1 MMGGSLAAG
10 AIALAIGAGIGYVDS
25 RPTWDDTG
33 ITVGALVLVGGL
45 LGYLRPHSSWITGL
59 LLGIPVLVF
68 NYMLHGNLQSLA
80 ALVVSLIAAVLGGLV
95 GKTVASTPPA

>member
-1 MMGGSLAAG
+1 MRTWLLAIIAAAIG
-10 AIALAIGAGIGYVDS
+10 IAIAVIDAS
-25 RPTWDDTG
+25 PTWDDTG

-45 LGYLRPHSSWITGL
+45 LGYLRPHSSWILGL

-68 NYMLHGNLQSLA
+68 NYILHGNLQCLA

-95 GKTVASTPPA
+95 GKTVAGTPPA

>member
-1 MMGGSLAAG
+1 M
-10 AIALAIGAGIGYVDS
+10 ALAIGAGIGYVDS

-33 ITVGALVLVGGL
+33 ITVGALLLAGGL

-68 NYMLHGNLQSLA
+68 NYLLQGNLQALA
-80 ALVVSLIAAVLGGLV
+80 ALAVSLIAASLGGLV
-95 GKTVASTPPA
+95 GKSVMRRARGDSK